1 MLLSKINKSL
11 SLRERNLYEIGS
23 RPLPLFFFILHLPWA
38 LLLKSKI
45 NKSIGVSIF
54 MSEKLKQVKVNL
66 YPYQH
71 EQIKNLAA
79 ENNTTIAQ
87 YIREQLA
94 LNLAPKDT
102 RKIYKNHEKVT
113 YKKTDPKLIY
123 ELSKIGNNLNQI
135 SRNLNQKKDV
145 SNIEILQTLVSIEEK
160 IKELK

>member
-1 MLLSKINKSL
+1 
-11 SLRERNLYEIGS
+11 
-23 RPLPLFFFILHLPWA
+23 
-38 LLLKSKI
+38 
-45 NKSIGVSIF
+45 